1 MAGKKRTQH
10 LSLSLALGLW
20 LAAPVGAD
28 VPSID
33 VQRYMGTW
41 YQIAL
46 YPNRFQKQCLANT
59 SASYRLLDNNRVE
72 VRNRCT
78 TAKGPDEAVGQARID
93 TKSGAQVKDG
103 QLSPPHLQ
111 VRFAPVWLSWLDAVW
126 GNYRVIQLAPDYR
139 YAVVS
144 EPSKE
149 FLWVLA
155 RDTKLSDTDRQT
167 IETRLIEQ
175 GHDPKKLVFEKH

>member
-1 MAGKKRTQH
+1 MART
-10 LSLSLALGLW
+10 LFRTLIGAGLI
-20 LAAPVGAD
+20 ATATAHAD

-46 YPNRFQKQCLANT
+46 YPNRFQKQCVANT
-59 SASYRLLDNNRVE
+59 AATYRLLPDNRVE

-78 TAKGPDEAVGQARID
+78 TNSGSEEALGQARLD
-93 TKSGAQVKDG
+93 ASSNAQISNG

-111 VRFAPVWLSWLDAVW
+111 VRFAPAWLSWLDAVW
-126 GNYRVIQLAPDYR
+126 GKYQVIQLAPDYR

-144 EPSKE
+144 EPTRE

-155 RDTKLSDTDRQT
+155 RDTKLSDADLKA
-167 IETRLIEQ
+167 IESRLIQQ